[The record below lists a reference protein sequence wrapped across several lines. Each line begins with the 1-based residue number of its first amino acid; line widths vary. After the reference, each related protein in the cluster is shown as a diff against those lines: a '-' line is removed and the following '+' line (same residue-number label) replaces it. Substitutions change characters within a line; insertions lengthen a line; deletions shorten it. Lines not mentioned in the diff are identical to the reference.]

1 MTIPTSKLN
10 KVPGIT
16 FESGPEAEDVL
27 DSLKAIIESYGQ
39 ATVADYR
46 QLADLPVT
54 FPDYKQGW
62 TDLDEARI
70 IYTKGEFM
78 LDLPL
83 VVNLP

>member
-16 FESGPEAEDVL
+16 FETGPEAEAVL
-27 DSLKAIIESYGQ
+27 DTLKKIIDEFGYT
-39 ATVADYR
+39 TVAEYR
-46 QLADLPVT
+46 TLADLPVT

-62 TDLDEARI
+62 TNLDEARI

-83 VVNLP
+83 VVNVS